1 MIIPQYMH
9 KKIDKNIRENCTN
22 SDNNKGFLGYF
33 AIAIAVLLLYVFSVK
48 YSFLYHEAK
57 VPRGDPFSYTVGF
70 FSLID
75 GLHANFC
82 RTFFSIFYGR
92 GWYWLI
98 NCLISI
104 LYPFIF
110 KEPYSIALV
119 NFVVFGFATASIF
132 RLARYLSF
140 NMSVAFLMSM
150 LLWLFPSNYGFQHPI
165 SLMQM
170 QLDTAFLFAVIMAVA
185 NLLIYA
191 FSVEKTKN
199 AFWAAVSI
207 GFAVWGR
214 GNSLPYI
221 SICVFFPMIIIVKKL
236 LSIEEQKKKALFNFA
251 GFSLTIIILAGGFY
265 VLNWKALSGYYGV
278 HASVVKHQASI
289 NFAGILGYLKDLPG
303 GFYRYREPYWP
314 FTIGSHLLVL
324 LSLCGVTFVRNKNLT
339 SDKKDFLKIISVTGG
354 IIFYGILFFNLVFFN
369 DPNFAAS
376 HNFALMLA
384 GLVFCGFSLSAS
396 FVGSFK
402 FKSRFRVNE
411 IVILVLICFCF
422 MFYGRYFI
430 KKHTP
435 LDFDL
440 SAANPREVEAF
451 ACGIDKFLAGRSL
464 AVLWYEMYNG
474 PIINYYRIKNNLP
487 MISFYTNEFYTDLWL
502 PPYSPNNR
510 EKILNGIKKTL
521 SEADF
526 IIIPE
531 FSDSYYK
538 YEPYPFYHC
547 SDDLASYLN
556 SPESPKFV
564 VRWLLHE
571 PGNIRLLLL
580 QKEKD
585 ALNEVLV
592 DFEPLKLPYGPSNLS
607 IKSKYSLVPSDKLAI
622 PAKNPII
629 EVSNQTG
636 THHYERAFDR
646 SITPDSFWEVGG
658 QYPFWM
664 VFEYRD
670 KMKINKYF
678 LQTGECSERM
688 PIDWQ
693 LQGSMDGKD
702 WVTLDKRE
710 NEKKWEINEKRNY
723 ILSDPQEYEFYR
735 LYFTNGGQPDILRIY
750 EIGLSCTK

>member
-1 MIIPQYMH
+1 MCG
-9 KKIDKNIRENCTN
+9 KDGKESFKNSAVLE
-22 SDNNKGFLGYF
+22 SNKRYIGYF
-33 AIAIAVLLLYVFSVK
+33 AIVLSVLLLYIFSVK
-48 YSFLYHEAK
+48 FSVLFHEAR
-57 VPRGDPFSYTVGF
+57 VPRGDPFSYSVGF
-70 FSLID
+70 FALLEQLRADFFHTLI
-75 GLHANFC
+75 
-82 RTFFSIFYGR
+82 SIFTGR
-92 GWYWLI
+92 NWYWLVNI
-98 NCLISI
+98 ILVSISP
-104 LYPFIF
+104 LLF

-119 NFVVFGFATASIF
+119 NFVLFGFATSAIF
-132 RLARYLSF
+132 RLAKYLDYNVVS
-140 NMSVAFLMSM
+140 AY
-150 LLWLFPSNYGFQHPI
+150 LLAMILWVFPSNYGFQHPI

-170 QLDTAFLFAVIMAVA
+170 QLDTAFLFVVIIAVA
-185 NLLIYA
+185 NTLIYVLN
-191 FSVEKTKN
+191 VEKTLN
-199 AFWAAVSI
+199 AALAGVSI

-214 GNSLPYI
+214 GNSLPYVL
-221 SICVFFPMIIIVKKL
+221 ICVIFPVLIILWKL
-236 LSIEEQKKKALFNFA
+236 SALRKQGQNKKALFNFYI
-251 GFSLTIIILAGGFY
+251 FSLITAIMAGGFY
-265 VLNWKALSGYYGV
+265 IMNWKVLSGYYSV
-278 HASVVKHQASI
+278 HSSVIKHQSGV
-289 NFAGILGYLKDLPG
+289 NLSGIMIYLKDIPG
-303 GFYRYREPYWP
+303 KFFRFQKP
-314 FTIGSHLLVL
+314 FLWFTVISHAVAL
-324 LSLCGVTFVRNKNLT
+324 LSLCVTFLRNKKTTANNRT
-339 SDKKDFLKIISVTGG
+339 FLKIISVTGV
-354 IIFYGILFFNLVFFN
+354 IIFYGVLVFNLTFFN
-369 DPNFAAS
+369 DTNFYAL
-376 HNFALMLA
+376 HNYALMLS
-384 GLVFCGFSLSAS
+384 GLVFCLFALLAS
-396 FVGSFK
+396 FLERFNLKGG
-402 FKSRFRVNE
+402 FRVNE
-411 IVILVLICFCF
+411 IIILTAISFCAVS
-422 MFYGRYFI
+422 YGRYFI
-430 KKHTP
+430 KKNTP

-440 SAANPREVEAF
+440 SAAIPREVEAF
-451 ACGIDKFLAGRSL
+451 SCGVDKFLDGRSL
-464 AVLWYEMYNG
+464 AILWYEMYNG

-556 SPESPKFV
+556 SPENPKFV

-592 DFEPLKLPYGPSNLS
+592 DFEPLKLPYGHSNLS

-678 LQTGECSERM
+678 LQTGESSERM

-723 ILSDPQEYEFYR
+723 ILSDPQEYKFYR
-735 LYFTNGGQPDILRIY
+735 LYFIAGQQPTILRIY